1 MLDTSESRSEQRHRT
16 LKGARIVFNAGGSTI
31 DCMVR
36 NLSAKGAKLD
46 VTSVVG
52 IPNSFDLLLGEQL
65 RPCRVVWRSL
75 KQLGVEFQAGSPS

>member
-1 MLDTSESRSEQRHRT
+1 MFDTSENRSERRQRT

-31 DCMVR
+31 DCTVR
-36 NLSAKGAKLD
+36 NLSASGAKLD

-52 IPNSFDLLLGEQL
+52 IPNSFDLSLGGQL

-75 KQLGVEFQAGSPS
+75 KQLGVEFQAGSSS